1 MEQKQSF
8 TEKPRILI
16 VDDELGPRES
26 LRMILKPSYEVYT
39 AKDGISALEVIKK
52 NPIDLVTLDLR
63 MPGMPGEEV
72 LKHIKNFDP
81 TIEVIIITGY
91 GTLHSAVEAIKY
103 KVFDYILKPFNVPD
117 ILSVV
122 KKCIERRYV
131 SSKIKD
137 VLEKTKRDAKS
148 HSEIYDQITHFLNQL
163 NESCYYFLK
172 RESYLE
178 FVRVLAT
185 TLESKD
191 PYTLGHSERVC
202 HYSSLIADGLRL
214 SPDEKEKLQISAYLH
229 DIGKVGISDIYI
241 SKDGPLDENEWAIVR
256 EHPIKGI
263 KIISPLGLPS
273 EVIEGIKYHHER
285 FDGKGYPEGLS
296 GKKIPLFARIIA
308 IADAYDALTI
318 GRPYKSPLSKNE
330 ALLEIKKCAGSQ
342 FDEELVEVFIEEI
355 KKNDREI
362 NQMH

>member
-1 MEQKQSF
+1 MGQKQFFSGR
-8 TEKPRILI
+8 PRILI

-26 LRMILKPSYEVYT
+26 LRMILKPSFDVYT
-39 AKDGISALEVIKK
+39 AKDGISALEIIKK
-52 NPIDLVTLDLR
+52 TPIDLVTLDLR

-72 LKHIKNFDP
+72 LKHIKNYDP
-81 TIEVIIITGY
+81 SIGVIIITGY
-91 GTLHSAVEAIKY
+91 GTLQSAVEAIKY

-122 KKCIERRYV
+122 KKCIERRNV
-131 SSKIKD
+131 SSKIKN

-148 HSEIYDQITHFLNQL
+148 HSEIYEQITHFLNQL
-163 NESCYYFLK
+163 NESCYYFLR

-191 PYTLGHSERVC
+191 RYTLGHSERVC
-202 HYSSLIADGLRL
+202 YYSSLIADGLGL
-214 SPDEKEKLQISAYLH
+214 SSDEKEKLQISAYLH

-241 SKDGPLDENEWAIVR
+241 SKEGPLDENEWAIMR

-273 EVIEGIKYHHER
+273 DVIEGIKHHHER

-296 GKKIPLFARIIA
+296 GKRIPLFARIIA

-342 FDEELVEVFIEEI
+342 FDEELVKVFIEEI